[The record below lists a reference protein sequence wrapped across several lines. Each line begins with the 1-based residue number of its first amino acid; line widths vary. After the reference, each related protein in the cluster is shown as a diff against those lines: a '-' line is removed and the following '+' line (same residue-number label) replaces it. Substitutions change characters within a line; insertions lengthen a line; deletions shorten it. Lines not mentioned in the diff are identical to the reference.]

1 MHVIILLLYLTLVA
15 VGSWILRKHRLS
27 ASPGLAQG
35 PAERCEATIK
45 AKLVP
50 GLGRNLLS
58 PAAARALPNRRL
70 QKAFGIENAFTSDDT
85 KFIHSFRREVVNL
98 LNLSEAQWHE
108 VGLLLRQG
116 VQSHITSSDGI
127 VNLAKIAQ
135 SLSLR
140 LALNI
145 LFETDLSEVSENDIQ
160 FVADGTNRI
169 WIESKGKHL
178 KQISPFSEHVQFQQ
192 ALLRLCP
199 DAEPTNP
206 MRNPMNLILPA
217 FETMWRV
224 TLRLFL
230 EVVDKMTWSQM
241 LLQYA
246 QSPTKNNFEKP
257 IKGSVHEISA
267 KDVVH
272 EALYVYPPTRRV
284 HRLFKPSRTATPVL
298 LRGDIE
304 AAHSD
309 DSIWDHALAFDPTRW
324 HGGACKHKDIL
335 TFGIGESTCPAKHV
349 FAPRAIG
356 LLVGILLSEFRGSLL
371 YVKKDEDGSMQRFIH
386 PRGRLENGRE
396 DYLDV
401 YFRLP
406 N

>member
-178 KQISPFSEHVQFQQ
+178 KQISPF
-192 ALLRLCP
+192 R
-199 DAEPTNP
+199 
-206 MRNPMNLILPA
+206 
-217 FETMWRV
+217 
-224 TLRLFL
+224 
-230 EVVDKMTWSQM
+230 
-241 LLQYA
+241 
-246 QSPTKNNFEKP
+246 
-257 IKGSVHEISA
+257 SVHEISA